1 MALREHLIKNNNNT
15 INMPTQFKFGNKTIV
30 TSKITHYQ
38 IDELLYTIE
47 GEPAQSIKF
56 YIENASFF
64 MQYHST
70 FDTITF
76 YSDSNKSNN
85 CEEYKMVKKILENLK

>member
-1 MALREHLIKNNNNT
+1 
-15 INMPTQFKFGNKTIV
+15 MPTQFKFGNETIV
-30 TSKITHYQ
+30 TSKITHYK
-38 IDELLYTIE
+38 IEEVSYTRE
-47 GEPAQSIKF
+47 GEPVSSILF
-56 YIENASFF
+56 YIEKASFF
-64 MQYHST
+64 MQYHSA